1 MLRFILLS
9 ILFTII
15 FRKVWSFFLYI
26 RRVLGGDNQN
36 EIRRTDYD
44 VRREPQSQKRK
55 KIFKE
60 NDGEYVEYEEVN

>member
-15 FRKVWSFFLYI
+15 FRKVWSFFLYL

-60 NDGEYVEYEEVN
+60 NEGEYVEYEEVN